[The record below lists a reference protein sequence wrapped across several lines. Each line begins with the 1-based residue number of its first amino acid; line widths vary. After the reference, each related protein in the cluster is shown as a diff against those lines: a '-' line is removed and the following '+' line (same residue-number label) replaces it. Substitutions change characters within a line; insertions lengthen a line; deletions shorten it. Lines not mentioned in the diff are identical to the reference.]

1 MSSALSQY
9 QKNLVKALNRVARL
23 RLLWPVL
30 LAMFLLYANLPLIN
44 EQSAIEKA
52 QSSTAYDVAVEAMK
66 KRLKDAGPPAKEQRI
81 FLYDI
86 TPFVQVAISY
96 AARWDS
102 DVSPPV
108 LLSGI
113 DAPPSV
119 SLRTDQVALGCA
131 MIIMLGLAFS
141 TLHPRSEVAATVLQ
155 EQRSATLSQEHTTAR
170 QVFAQ
175 EVKLAEYRAETL
187 FKRSTFLLTGGVLM
201 AFVGVAIFYAT
212 LPEPPHGQA
221 QIHSTYW
228 VSGIRAA
235 GMLVFLEAI
244 AWFLLRQYRNLI
256 EDFKV
261 FHRIYMKRANY
272 LAAITVLDKETVR
285 AEDLLLV
292 TALLG
297 EDFSGKLHS
306 GETTEALESMK
317 NESANPVFH
326 LVHDALAKA
335 FARSSTEKGDK
346 DGTDQ

>member
-1 MSSALSQY
+1 MTFALSRY
-9 QKNLVKALNRVARL
+9 QQNLMDGLARVARL
-23 RLLWPVL
+23 RLLWPVV
-30 LAMFLLYANLPLIN
+30 LALFLLYANLPLLN

-52 QSSTAYDVAVEAMK
+52 LSSREYDIAVDAMK
-66 KRLKDAGPPAKEQRI
+66 NRLKEAGPHAKEQRV
-81 FLYDI
+81 FLYDV
-86 TPFVQVAISY
+86 TPFVQVAIPY
-96 AARWDS
+96 AGRWDTE
-102 DVSPPV
+102 VSPPV
-108 LLSGI
+108 LLSSI
-113 DAPPSV
+113 DSPPSV
-119 SLRTDQVALGCA
+119 ALRTDQVALGCA

-212 LPEPPHGQA
+212 LPAPPQGQILA
-221 QIHSTYW
+221 TYW

-285 AEDLLLV
+285 AEDILLV
-292 TALLG
+292 SALLG
-297 EDFSGKLHS
+297 EDFSGKLQS
-306 GETTEALESMK
+306 GETTESIETMK
-317 NESANPVFH
+317 GEGANPVFH

-335 FARSSTEKGDK
+335 FARGPADKGDK
-346 DGTDQ
+346 DSAET

>member
-1 MSSALSQY
+1 MTVALSYY
-9 QKNLVKALNRVARL
+9 QHLVHAFARVGRL

-30 LAMFLLYANLPLIN
+30 LVTFLFYVNLPLMN
-44 EQSAIEKA
+44 EQSAINKA
-52 QSSTAYDVAVEAMK
+52 QSSPAYATAVDAMK
-66 KRLKDAGPPAKEQRI
+66 KRLKEAGPPEKEQRI

-96 AARWDS
+96 AGRWNT

-108 LLSGI
+108 LLGGI

-141 TLHPRSEVAATVLQ
+141 TLNPRSEVAATVLQ

-212 LPEPPHGQA
+212 LPEPPQG

-285 AEDLLLV
+285 GEDILLV
-292 TALLG
+292 AALLG

-306 GETTEALESMK
+306 GETTEALETMK
-317 NESANPVFH
+317 GEGANPVFN
-326 LVHDALAKA
+326 LVHEALAKA
-335 FARSSTEKGDK
+335 FGRSSTEKGDK